1 MSNVITVARAKHWS
15 EEKKVVFADCRFD
28 LSDPDKGQQ
37 KYDEGHLPGAVY
49 FDLEK
54 SLSGEIKQHGGRHP
68 LPELESFKE
77 TLANAGIDR
86 ETFVIAYDQNRSVM
100 AARMLWLLKYVGHGK
115 VYLLDGGI
123 DAWTKA
129 GLPLEK
135 EAPRLERAASY
146 PIELQH
152 DMACGEAYVRARQDE
167 ENTVLVDSRSFERYA
182 GWKEPI
188 DIKSGH
194 IPGAVQYDWVDVYKE
209 DGTWKSKAEL
219 QQHFQELSDHKEI
232 IVYCGSGV
240 TAASN
245 VIGLWEAGMDQVKL
259 YVGSF
264 SDWISY
270 QENEVATIDKQ

>member
-1 MSNVITVARAKHWS
+1 MSNVITVAQAKQWS

-28 LSDPDKGQQ
+28 LSDPDKGQRM
-37 KYDEGHLPGAVY
+37 YDEGHLPGAVY

-68 LPELESFKE
+68 LPELESFQE

-86 ETFVIAYDQNRSVM
+86 ETLVIAYDQNRSVM
-100 AARMLWLLKYVGHGK
+100 AARMLWLLKYVGHGE
-115 VYLLDGGI
+115 VYLLDGGM
-123 DAWTKA
+123 DAWTNA

-135 EAPRLERAASY
+135 EAPRLERTASY
-146 PIELQH
+146 PIELQP
-152 DMACGEAYVRARQDE
+152 DMACGEAYVRARQE
-167 ENTVLVDSRSFERYA
+167 EKDTALVDSRSFERYA

-194 IPGAVQYDWVDVYKE
+194 IPGAVQYDWVDVYKK

-219 QQHFQELSDHKEI
+219 QQHFQELSDQKEI

-270 QENEVATIDKQ
+270 QENEVATVDKQ

>member
-1 MSNVITVARAKHWS
+1 MSNVITVAQAKQWS

-115 VYLLDGGI
+115 VYLLDGGM

-135 EAPRLERAASY
+135 EAPRLERASSY

-188 DIKSGH
+188 DTKSGH

-245 VIGLWEAGMDQVKL
+245 VIGLWEAGMEQVKL

-270 QENEVATIDKQ
+270 QENEVATIDK

>member
-1 MSNVITVARAKHWS
+1 MSNVITVAQAKQWS
-15 EEKKVVFADCRFD
+15 EDKKVVLADCRFD
-28 LSDPDKGQQ
+28 LSDPDKGQRM
-37 KYDEGHLPGAVY
+37 YDEGHLPGAVY

-68 LPELESFKE
+68 LPELESFQE
-77 TLANAGIDR
+77 TLASAGIDR

-100 AARMLWLLKYVGHGK
+100 AARMLWLLKYVGHEE
-115 VYLLDGGI
+115 VYLLDGGM
-123 DAWTKA
+123 DAWTA
-129 GLPLEK
+129 ADLPLEK
-135 EAPRLERAASY
+135 EAPRLERTASY
-146 PIELQH
+146 PIELQP

-167 ENTVLVDSRSFERYA
+167 KNSALVDSRSFERYA

-188 DIKSGH
+188 DIRAGH
-194 IPGAVQYDWVDVYKE
+194 IPGAVQYDWVDVYKK

-219 QQHFQELSDHKEI
+219 QQHFQKLSDQKEI

-245 VIGLWEAGMDQVKL
+245 VIALWEAGMEQVKL

-270 QENEVATIDKQ
+270 QENKVVTVDKQ

>member
-1 MSNVITVARAKHWS
+1 MSNVITVAQAKQWS

-28 LSDPDKGQQ
+28 LSDPDKGQRM
-37 KYDEGHLPGAVY
+37 YDEGHLPGAVY

-68 LPELESFKE
+68 LPELESFQE

-100 AARMLWLLKYVGHGK
+100 AARMLWLLKYVGHEE
-115 VYLLDGGI
+115 VYLLDGGM
-123 DAWTKA
+123 DAWTNA

-135 EAPRLERAASY
+135 EAPRLERTTSY
-146 PIELQH
+146 PIELQP
-152 DMACGEAYVRARQDE
+152 DMACGEAYVRTRQE
-167 ENTVLVDSRSFERYA
+167 EKNTALVDSRSFERYA

-194 IPGAVQYDWVDVYKE
+194 IPGAVQYDWVDVYKK

-219 QQHFQELSDHKEI
+219 QQHFQELSDQKEI

-270 QENEVATIDKQ
+270 QENEVATVDKQ